1 MACSASGS
9 LENVSADTDTKS
21 MKQLAAVA
29 RALAEPNRIRILAAL
44 RGGELCVCEL
54 CDALALS
61 QSTLSTHLRVIR
73 QAGLVTSRRQGKW
86 MYYAVKPEAAVLV
99 GGVFSLFGESLDG
112 DRRLG
117 ADAKRL
123 STRLARRSDGRCCVG
138 FGCGPGSG
146 SGKEGCA

>member
-1 MACSASGS
+1 M
-9 LENVSADTDTKS
+9 VADTKF

-73 QAGLVTSRRQGKW
+73 QAGLVTARRQGKW
-86 MYYAVKPEAAVLV
+86 MYYAVEPEAAALV
-99 GGVFSLFGESLDG
+99 GGLFSLFGESLDG

-117 ADAKRL
+117 ADARRL
-123 STRLARRSDGRCCVG
+123 SKRLARRSDGQCCVG
-138 FGCGPGSG
+138 FGCGTGRRPEKGR
-146 SGKEGCA
+146 CT

>member
-1 MACSASGS
+1 
-9 LENVSADTDTKS
+9 

-73 QAGLVTSRRQGKW
+73 QAGLATTRRQGKW
-86 MYYAVKPEAAVLV
+86 MYYEVKPEAVGLV
-99 GGVFSLFGESLDG
+99 DGVFSLFSESLEG

-123 STRLARRSDGRCCVG
+123 SKRLARRTDGQCCVG
-138 FGCGPGSG
+138 FGCGPGRG
-146 SGKEGCA
+146 SGKGPCA

>member
-1 MACSASGS
+1 
-9 LENVSADTDTKS
+9 

-73 QAGLVTSRRQGKW
+73 QAGLVTARRQGKW

-99 GGVFSLFGESLDG
+99 GGLFSLFGESLEG

-117 ADAKRL
+117 ADVNRL
-123 STRLARRSDGRCCVG
+123 SKRLARRTDGECCVG
-138 FGCGPGSG
+138 FTCRAGRKRAKGGCS
-146 SGKEGCA
+146 

>member
-1 MACSASGS
+1 
-9 LENVSADTDTKS
+9 

-73 QAGLVTSRRQGKW
+73 QAGLVTAQKS
-86 MYYAVKPEAAVLV
+86 M
-99 GGVFSLFGESLDG
+99 F
-112 DRRLG
+112 
-117 ADAKRL
+117 
-123 STRLARRSDGRCCVG
+123 
-138 FGCGPGSG
+138 
-146 SGKEGCA
+146 

>member
-1 MACSASGS
+1 MQGNISA
-9 LENVSADTDTKS
+9 VADTKS
-21 MKQLAAVA
+21 MKHLTAVA

-73 QAGLVTSRRQGKW
+73 QSGLVTARRQGKW
-86 MYYAVKPEAAVLV
+86 MYYAVEPAALGLV
-99 GGVFSLFGESLDG
+99 DGVFSLFAESLGG

-117 ADAKRL
+117 ADARRL
-123 STRLARRSDGRCCVG
+123 SKRLARRSDGQCCVG
-138 FGCGPGSG
+138 FGCGPRRGAGKGS
-146 SGKEGCA
+146 CT